1 MRVGSIDALT
11 TPAAVSSPQRSSTRL
26 SFVHF
31 LRENAA
37 QQEQQ
42 AGQDVVVPRVHS
54 AYSSLGAP
62 VSSNAARSS
71 FMTSGTDASRMSGL
85 SDFPVPPTDINTERF
100 SVLDSYFDDSRNSR
114 QDNGFLSLPRPGVL
128 VREASTTT
136 FGGHSE
142 IGQAL

>member
-31 LRENAA
+31 LREN
-37 QQEQQ
+37 EEREEHG
-42 AGQDVVVPRVHS
+42 GQDIAVPRVHS

-85 SDFPVPPTDINTERF
+85 SDFPVPPTDITPEQL

-114 QDNGFLSLPRPGVL
+114 QDNGFLSPPRPGVL

-136 FGGHSE
+136 FGGQSE